1 MKPKTL
7 TQTFND
13 GIVNIYCVENIAEP
27 GNMPKDG
34 LVLKIENLRYTERTV
49 GMSRYWTALQNQAQ
63 IEQMIRVPRINSVSV
78 HDVAIL
84 NGHQYDIVQVQYI
97 QDTVPACM
105 DLSLQRLEVEYEV
118 N

>member
-27 GNMPKDG
+27 GNMPKEG
-34 LVLKIENLRYTERTV
+34 LTLKVGPLHYEERTV

-63 IEQMIRVPRINSVSV
+63 ITQMIRTQRINSVNV
-78 HDVAIL
+78 HDVAVL
-84 NGHQYDIVQVQYI
+84 NGKQYDIVQIQYI
-97 QDTVPACM
+97 QDIEPSCM
-105 DLSLQRLEVEYEV
+105 DLSLERLEVEYET